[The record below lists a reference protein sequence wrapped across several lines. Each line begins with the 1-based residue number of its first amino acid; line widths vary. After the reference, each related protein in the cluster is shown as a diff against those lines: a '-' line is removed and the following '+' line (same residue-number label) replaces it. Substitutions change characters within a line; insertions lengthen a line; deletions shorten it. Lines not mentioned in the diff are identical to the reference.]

1 MILHSEMC
9 HEVCNLPIEAV
20 GGHSLVN
27 EMPLPS
33 KVKRAVQLREGKK
46 MREREK
52 KKKKKAVIIKI
63 LSLKSVCSVHP
74 ERRDARFFS
83 SSLHFL

>member
-9 HEVCNLPIEAV
+9 PEVCNLPIEAV

-33 KVKRAVQLREGKK
+33 KVKRAVELRGSKKEG
-46 MREREK
+46 EK
-52 KKKKKAVIIKI
+52 KGRRRKQW
-63 LSLKSVCSVHP
+63 SLKAYH
-74 ERRDARFFS
+74 
-83 SSLHFL
+83 

>member
-1 MILHSEMC
+1 MILHSEMN

-33 KVKRAVQLREGKK
+33 KVKRAVQLRGRKREGE
-46 MREREK
+46 REREK
-52 KKKKKAVIIKI
+52 RKQW
-63 LSLKSVCSVHP
+63 SLKSYH
-74 ERRDARFFS
+74 
-83 SSLHFL
+83 